1 MSMERIRGIEMAHKM
16 RRGFT
21 LTELLVVIAVI
32 GMLVA
37 LLMPA
42 IQAARARARQTQCTN
57 HQKELGNAMLQYT
70 TAKQRYPGFA
80 NTSGESW
87 VVALLPHLGHETAWK
102 RFRSAEADVR
112 FEAAPTLDQLVCPSD
127 LDKDPDDL
135 ADPSVLVAAADVY
148 RRNPLSYVVNR
159 GICRNRK
166 DLTENITVRPSDIPD
181 PGVTVMI
188 SERRARCS
196 EEDPGPGPYTSLLPS
211 AVGFRWYVDRK
222 AASPVDFGITEAE
235 TPSGGGPQLSSNHGG
250 GVVVLFCDGHT
261 DFLPE
266 ATRTSEYSLFG
277 LDYIEQEINP
287 P

>member
-1 MSMERIRGIEMAHKM
+1 MSTESTRGIEMAHKT
-16 RRGFT
+16 RHGFT

-57 HQKELGNAMLQYT
+57 HQKELGTAMLQYT
-70 TAKQRYPGFA
+70 TAKQRYPGYA
-80 NTSGESW
+80 NASDESW

-102 RFRSAEADVR
+102 RFRAAEPDVR

-127 LDKDPDDL
+127 LDKDLDDL
-135 ADPSVLVAAADVY
+135 ANDSLLVASKAAY

-166 DLTENITVRPSDIPD
+166 DLTHNITVRPSDISD

-211 AVGFRWYVDRK
+211 AVGFRWYVDTE
-222 AASPVDFGITEAE
+222 AGTDYGITDPE
-235 TPSGGGPQLSSNHGG
+235 TPSGGGPQLSSNHSG
-250 GVVVLFCDGHT
+250 GVVVLFCDGHA

-266 ATRTSEYSLFG
+266 STRTSEYSLFG
-277 LDYIEQEINP
+277 LDYINQEIGGQP
-287 P
+287 